1 MRNIKEEQQCA
12 DLFVIPQGYEV
23 LRAAA
28 PPTMRGDP
36 GKAIPT
42 LPWGVLKQPRDAIID
57 LRARSFEGSKNLMLS
72 KSADMTCARPAR
84 NNFAAFPKYIPHV
97 NLGSKRYGCH
107 RASSA
112 SFRTPRGVTAESRER
127 SKGMTNK
134 LTTVLSG
141 EKLRRSSQARDSEE
155 LRCSLCRERFEFNL
169 PEIEGFGGILEACDN
184 GP

>member
-23 LRAAA
+23 LRAAP
-28 PPTMRGDP
+28 PPTVRGDP

-84 NNFAAFPKYIPHV
+84 TNFAAFPKYIPHV
-97 NLGSKRYGCH
+97 NLGSKAVWMSPGLICFFPH
-107 RASSA
+107 
-112 SFRTPRGVTAESRER
+112 TER
-127 SKGMTNK
+127 SD
-134 LTTVLSG
+134 
-141 EKLRRSSQARDSEE
+141 R
-155 LRCSLCRERFEFNL
+155 
-169 PEIEGFGGILEACDN
+169 GIPRTL
-184 GP
+184 

>member
-23 LRAAA
+23 LRAAP
-28 PPTMRGDP
+28 PPTVRGDP

-134 LTTVLSG
+134 LTTVCPLPVFAASSRPSKMYARARLG
-141 EKLRRSSQARDSEE
+141 KISLHPGPDSRLRD
-155 LRCSLCRERFEFNL
+155 
-169 PEIEGFGGILEACDN
+169 
-184 GP
+184 